1 MAMMA
6 STTMMTQFE
15 MSIFFS
21 FWTMLMLM
29 TSAAMVNDGTS
40 TCSLTSSFNLVQD
53 YFCFFYY
60 YDYSDDLNLICCHFC
75 WRLVTDSLSFE
86 PCYSMPSFLH
96 G

>member
-29 TSAAMVNDGTS
+29 TSAAMVNDGKEFF
-40 TCSLTSSFNLVQD
+40 SSAVV
-53 YFCFFYY
+53 
-60 YDYSDDLNLICCHFC
+60 
-75 WRLVTDSLSFE
+75 R
-86 PCYSMPSFLH
+86 SM
-96 G
+96 